1 MSEKPI
7 YVSKSDV
14 ATGLKAIVAEYGE
27 DFVYQQRDTHFGSHC
42 VYVWQGEPDCIVGK
56 LLHRLGVPVEQLAR
70 GDGEVGHPVGLLAG
84 SLVEHLEELGVISA
98 ECGVSEILDRAQSRQ
113 DSGRTWGQ
121 SVREALHR

>member
-14 ATGLKAIVAEYGE
+14 ATGLEAIVAEYGE
-27 DFVYQQRDTHFGSHC
+27 DFVYQQRDTLSGSRC

-70 GDGEVGHPVGLLAG
+70 GDGKLLAG
-84 SLVEHLEELGVISA
+84 ALVEHLEELGVISA
-98 ECGVSEILDRAQSRQ
+98 EDGVSEILDRAQSRQ
-113 DSGRTWGQ
+113 DAGRTWGQ
-121 SVREALHR
+121 SVREALRR